1 MPTSLEKAFLADI
14 LSNLDSR
21 ELRRLLRAVGDKAFE
36 IVAKEALNIK
46 GGRKRAGREI
56 TGQRDRR
63 TPRPPI
69 NRQAPTTP

>member
-14 LSNLDSR
+14 ISNLDSR

-46 GGRKRAGREI
+46 GGRKRAGRE
-56 TGQRDRR
+56 TAGGTDRQI
-63 TPRPPI
+63 PRPTV
-69 NRQAPTTP
+69 NR